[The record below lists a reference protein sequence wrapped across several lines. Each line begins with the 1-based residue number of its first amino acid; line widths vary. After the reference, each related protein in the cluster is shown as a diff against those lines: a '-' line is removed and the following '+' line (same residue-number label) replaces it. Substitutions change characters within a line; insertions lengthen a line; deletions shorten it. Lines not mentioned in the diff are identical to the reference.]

1 MEEGSGAQPR
11 VGRALTVTRRVAVAT
26 IALVL
31 AATLMP
37 APSAT
42 AGGDPWR
49 PRPAAATRYL
59 KSRQGQVSWAAINE
73 KGRIWGH
80 HRHRTVDSV
89 SVIKAMLL
97 ATYLRMGSVRDRP
110 LREWEKDLLGPM
122 IKRSNNT
129 AASRIRDMVG
139 HRRINRLAR
148 DAGMRTFRVVQPWG
162 LSQITAHDQVRFFY
176 RYERFVPR
184 RHEDYA
190 RYLLS
195 HVLKSQ
201 RWGLSRFVDRR
212 LKDWKIFFKGG
223 WGFAT
228 GRYCH
233 QVAWL
238 EKRGRRI
245 AVAILIEYSPSHR
258 YATRTQQG
266 VARKLMRN
274 LR

>member
-1 MEEGSGAQPR
+1 M
-11 VGRALTVTRRVAVAT
+11 GRALTARRRTAITA

-37 APSAT
+37 APAAT
-42 AGGDPWR
+42 AGGDTWR
-49 PRPAAATRYL
+49 PRAAAATRYL
-59 KSRQGQVSWAAINE
+59 KSRQGQVSWAAMNE
-73 KGRIWGH
+73 KGRIWGYR
-80 HRHRTVDSV
+80 RHRTVDSV

-97 ATYLRMGSVRDRP
+97 ATYLRMGSVRERP

-122 IKRSNNT
+122 IKRSNNA

-148 DAGMRTFRVVQPWG
+148 DAGMRKFRVVQPWG
-162 LSQITAHDQVRFFY
+162 SSQVTARDQVRFFY
-176 RYERFVPR
+176 RYERFIPR

-195 HVLKSQ
+195 HVIKAQ
-201 RWGLSRFVDRR
+201 RWGLARFVDRR

-245 AVAILIEYSPSHR
+245 AVAIMIEYSPTHR